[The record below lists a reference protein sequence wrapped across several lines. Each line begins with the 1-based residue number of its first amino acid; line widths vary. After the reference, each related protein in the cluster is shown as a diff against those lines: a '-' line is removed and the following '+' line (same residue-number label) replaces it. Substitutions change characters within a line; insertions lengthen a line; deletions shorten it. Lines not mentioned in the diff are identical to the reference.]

1 MRIGDYKAK
10 EVAGKIPLWFATSK
24 RFYNKTLKKNRAII
38 KKIGKSRV
46 NPFIAKS
53 ILTK

>member
-24 RFYNKTLKKNRAII
+24 RFCNKTLKKNRAII
-38 KKIGKSRV
+38 KKK
-46 NPFIAKS
+46 
-53 ILTK
+53 